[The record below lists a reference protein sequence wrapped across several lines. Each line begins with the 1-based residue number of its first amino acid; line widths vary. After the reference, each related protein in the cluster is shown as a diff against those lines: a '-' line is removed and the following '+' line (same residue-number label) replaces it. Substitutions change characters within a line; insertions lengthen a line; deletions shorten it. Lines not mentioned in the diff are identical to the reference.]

1 MKIANNFLDHSIA
14 APLLTLRLQQR
25 WMQLGLLLLVVA
37 CGDGHSGHDHDEHHH
52 GSTVPGECVFESPT
66 LSLEH
71 GIEVDFIAPE
81 QGIPLNELFTLNV
94 TVRGVSSPENLSVL
108 VDATMPAHGHGM
120 LTMVNITQQ
129 DDPGQFTV
137 EQMNLHMPGEWELS
151 ILVID
156 GEQSS
161 QGRSVMMC
169 SEG

>member
-1 MKIANNFLDHSIA
+1 MINFRHYTVTN
-14 APLLTLRLQQR
+14 LLSNAHLPYGWMRLS
-25 WMQLGLLLLVVA
+25 LLLLVCA
-37 CGDGHSGHDHDEHHH
+37 CGDGHDHSSHDHDDHNH
-52 GSTVPGECVFESPT
+52 GSTMPGECVIESPT

-81 QGIPLNELFTLNV
+81 QGIPLNELFALGV
-94 TVRGVSSPENLSVL
+94 TVRGASSPENLSIL

-129 DDPGQFTV
+129 DDSEQFMV

>member
-1 MKIANNFLDHSIA
+1 MTNLSRDATDPLSAARLLTRWMRWSLLIFICACGNDHS
-14 APLLTLRLQQR
+14 
-25 WMQLGLLLLVVA
+25 
-37 CGDGHSGHDHDEHHH
+37 SHDHSEHNH
-52 GSTVPGECVFESPT
+52 GNAMPGACVIESPT
-66 LSLEH
+66 LSLEY
-71 GIEVDFIAPE
+71 GIEVDFMAPD
-81 QGIPLNELFTLNV
+81 QGIPLNELFTLTV
-94 TVRGVSSPENLSVL
+94 TVRGASSPENLSIL

-129 DDPGQFTV
+129 DDPEQFMV

-156 GEQSS
+156 GDQSS